1 MLYVALKHLHLTTV
15 AITIVLFLFRATLM
29 LWWSKGL
36 RWRWVRIVPHVNDT
50 LLLLSGIGLM
60 LQIQQYPFVQHWLT
74 AKLLALLAYIL
85 LGTVAIKRGR
95 SRRIR
100 IQALIAALLSLGYL
114 IAVARTHSP
123 TLGLF

>member
-15 AITIVLFLFRATLM
+15 AITIVLFLFRAALM

>member
-1 MLYVALKHLHLTTV
+1 
-15 AITIVLFLFRATLM
+15 
-29 LWWSKGL
+29 
-36 RWRWVRIVPHVNDT
+36 
-50 LLLLSGIGLM
+50 LLLSGIGLM